1 MGSAPHFNPPASSVA
16 VLAAVYRPALWA
28 GDPRIG
34 ENSDPER
41 RREQVMC
48 VPDRTEAQ
56 FLEGFDRRLALELR
70 PEPGEPTGVTAEDVG
85 TVREIAAAGSA
96 EHALEWRC
104 AMGKKFFGQGG
115 DDSAKTVSGE
125 LIEEIQ
131 RGAAHGEERDGD
143 EAEQLA
149 RRAPVPAA
157 GQSER
162 DWAWCLD
169 ALRRGL
175 DPAVVRARLEER
187 RAEDQPN
194 PEDYARR
201 TLESAA
207 AALRRESP
215 VPEIER

>member
-1 MGSAPHFNPPASSVA
+1 MK
-16 VLAAVYRPALWA
+16 
-28 GDPRIG
+28 
-34 ENSDPER
+34 
-41 RREQVMC
+41 C
-48 VPDRTEAQ
+48 VPDRTEAE
-56 FLEGFDRRLALELR
+56 FHEGFDRRLALELR
-70 PEPGEPTGVTAEDVG
+70 PEPGEPIGVTVEDMG

-104 AMGKKFFGQGG
+104 AMGKKFFWKRGK
-115 DDSAKTVSGE
+115 DSAKTVSGE
-125 LIEEIQ
+125 LIGQ
-131 RGAAHGEERDGD
+131 AHGEERDGD
-143 EAEQLA
+143 EAERLA

-162 DWAWCLD
+162 DWAWCRD

-175 DPAVVRARLEER
+175 DPAIVRARLEER

-201 TLESAA
+201 TLERAA

>member
-1 MGSAPHFNPPASSVA
+1 MGSTPNFNPPASSVA
-16 VLAAVYRPALWA
+16 VHATVYRPALWA

-41 RREQVMC
+41 GTEQVKC
-48 VPDRTEAQ
+48 VPARTEAQ
-56 FLEGFDRRLALELR
+56 FHEGFDRRLALAR
-70 PEPGEPTGVTAEDVG
+70 TPEPGEPIGVTTEDVG

-104 AMGKKFFGQGG
+104 AMGKKFFWKRGK
-115 DDSAKTVSGE
+115 DSAKTVSGE
-125 LIEEIQ
+125 LIGQ
-131 RGAAHGEERDGD
+131 AHDQERDGD

-162 DWAWCLD
+162 DWAWCRD
-169 ALRRGL
+169 ALRGGL

>member
-1 MGSAPHFNPPASSVA
+1 MGSTPNFNPPASSVA
-16 VLAAVYRPALWA
+16 VHRTVYRPALWA

-41 RREQVMC
+41 GREQVKC
-48 VPDRTEAQ
+48 VPARTEAQ
-56 FLEGFDRRLALELR
+56 FHEGFDRRLALAR
-70 PEPGEPTGVTAEDVG
+70 TPEPGEPTGVTVEDVG
-85 TVREIAAAGSA
+85 TVREIDAAGSHR
-96 EHALEWRC
+96 HATEWRY
-104 AMGKKFFGQGG
+104 AMAEKFFWQRGE
-115 DDSAKTVSGE
+115 DSAKTGSGE
-125 LIEEIQ
+125 RIEE
-131 RGAAHGEERDGD
+131 AHDEERDGA
-143 EAEQLA
+143 EAEHLA

-162 DWAWCLD
+162 DSAWCLD

-201 TLESAA
+201 TLERAA
-207 AALRRESP
+207 ASLRRESP